1 MNAIDLHH
9 MRWGEGKKFEAFPSD
24 TGRSVVF
31 LHRQFRKFSF

>member
-1 MNAIDLHH
+1 MNAIDSHQTL
-9 MRWGEGKKFEAFPSD
+9 RGEGKKFEAFPSD

>member
-1 MNAIDLHH
+1 MNASDSHRIP
-9 MRWGEGKKFEAFPSD
+9 RGEGKKFEAFPSD

>member
-1 MNAIDLHH
+1 MNASDSHQ
-9 MRWGEGKKFEAFPSD
+9 MPRGEGKKFEAFPSD